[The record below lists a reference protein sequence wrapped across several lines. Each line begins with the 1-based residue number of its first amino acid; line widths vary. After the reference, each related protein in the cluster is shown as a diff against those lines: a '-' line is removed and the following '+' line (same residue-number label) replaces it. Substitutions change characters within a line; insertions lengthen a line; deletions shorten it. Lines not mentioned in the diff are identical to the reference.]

1 MLNDPLKQKAA
12 LQMRRNISDPE
23 TKNPV
28 DAKLYELSSL
38 LQSTLDLGK
47 LMEFFDD
54 ELASRVPHDGLVY
67 ELPEEDIRY
76 EFGDQ
81 GSHQCHYNLIL
92 LDKFLGQIVIS
103 RNKRFNEDE
112 LLHIETLSA
121 ALLYPI
127 RNSLMYLQA
136 LKTAYRDPLTGL
148 NNRAALDNDLEQE
161 LDFANRHGLALSI
174 IILDLDKFKE
184 INDTYGHIAGDDVL
198 KKLAVCI
205 AECIRR
211 SDIIYR
217 YGGEEF
223 IVLLRNT
230 GAVGARLLA
239 ERIRLAVEKL
249 VCKHNSFDI
258 QVTTSL
264 GVATLR
270 EKETRQSFLQRA
282 DKALYLAKERGRNR
296 TIVAGKD

>member
-1 MLNDPLKQKAA
+1 
-12 LQMRRNISDPE
+12 
-23 TKNPV
+23 
-28 DAKLYELSSL
+28 
-38 LQSTLDLGK
+38 
-47 LMEFFDD
+47 
-54 ELASRVPHDGLVY
+54 
-67 ELPEEDIRY
+67 
-76 EFGDQ
+76 
-81 GSHQCHYNLIL
+81 
-92 LDKFLGQIVIS
+92 
-103 RNKRFNEDE
+103 
-112 LLHIETLSA
+112 
-121 ALLYPI
+121 
-127 RNSLMYLQA
+127 MYLQA